1 MFTLHELSECQISW
15 LSKSVR
21 LIKLR
26 YQYMLSY
33 KYKAIYNFMTNL
45 GLWGASRDYLR
56 MTDLTMK
63 CNDRTNWKIVHTE
76 VEINAQ
82 LGVWTHRTC
91 VAVTQSCLI
100 LCDPMDCSL
109 PGSSVHG
116 ILQARVSSIPLSRGF
131 SQLRDWTWVSLIT
144 GRFFRVW
151 PTGKP

>member
-1 MFTLHELSECQISW
+1 
-15 LSKSVR
+15 
-21 LIKLR
+21 
-26 YQYMLSY
+26 MLS
-33 KYKAIYNFMTNL
+33 YKAIYNFMTNL

-91 VAVTQSCLI
+91 VAVTQWCLT

-109 PGSSVHG
+109 PGSSVHR

-131 SQLRDWTWVSLIT
+131 SQPRDWTWVWATMEALRKPGRSTLIPLSVFTWYQHPDTMVNLGSLS
-144 GRFFRVW
+144 
-151 PTGKP
+151 